1 MTKRIFI
8 DDERFPQTAL
18 RGGLVAFDTDLY
30 TNDSD
35 WVVVRTYE
43 EFVDEVSKN
52 GLPDYVSFDHD
63 LADIKYN
70 AGKMSFSYREKTGY
84 DCAKWLVDFCYD
96 NGFKLP
102 KCQVHSA
109 NTVGKKN
116 IQDYLKNAK
125 KHLNI

>member
-1 MTKRIFI
+1 MYVGNNVVWLILRWHASNTKIYASCI
-8 DDERFPQTAL
+8 
-18 RGGLVAFDTDLY
+18 
-30 TNDSD
+30 
-35 WVVVRTYE
+35 VRNYE

-52 GLPDYVSFDHD
+52 GLPNYVSFDHD
-63 LADIKYN
+63 LADISYSN
-70 AGKMSFSYREKTGY
+70 GKSSCSYREKTGY

-102 KCQVHSA
+102 SFQVHSA